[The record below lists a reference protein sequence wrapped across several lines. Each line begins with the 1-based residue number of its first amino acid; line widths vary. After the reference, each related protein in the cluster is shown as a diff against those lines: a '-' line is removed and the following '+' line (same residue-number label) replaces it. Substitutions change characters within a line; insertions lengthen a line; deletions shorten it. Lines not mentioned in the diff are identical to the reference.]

1 MGFLIQIGLAAIG
14 LWVCAVVISLS
25 VGAVVW
31 LFEKPRRV
39 GVAVAVF
46 MVCFTITM
54 LVAR

>member
-14 LWVCAVVISLS
+14 LWVCAVIISLA